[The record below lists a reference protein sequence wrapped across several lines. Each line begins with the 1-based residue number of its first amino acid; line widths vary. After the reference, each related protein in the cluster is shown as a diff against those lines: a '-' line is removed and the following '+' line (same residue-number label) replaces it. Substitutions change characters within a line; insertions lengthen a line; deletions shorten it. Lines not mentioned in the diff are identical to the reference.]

1 MLCIWPYPCILSTP
15 VACRT
20 VCVACFKPAGGVR
33 CRFGD
38 PFARKNTFADV
49 RDVLA
54 GMGAKPGHYITQMVG
69 VGRVGEA
76 K

>member
-1 MLCIWPYPCILSTP
+1 MMC
-15 VACRT
+15 A
-20 VCVACFKPAGGVR
+20 KPAGAAR

-54 GMGAKPGHYITQMVG
+54 GMGAKAGHYITQMVSVG
-69 VGRVGEA
+69 LMGGKVEGVAGHLRWQAEVGR
-76 K
+76 